1 MTSLDNR
8 DLEDVQNVEEI
19 IYREQDN
26 EADVNS
32 YSEDDAA
39 DLLLAEEEDDENVNI
54 DLKGIPK

>member
-39 DLLLAEEEDDENVNI
+39 DLLLAEEENDENVNI